1 MIDLSSR
8 IIQPAPPPRVSAK
21 TPARWH
27 PLRRVLQVLC
37 GLLLVA
43 LPLTNGLRLDV
54 RQGVFYFAWHKMA
67 AHDLMLLFWVAMLG
81 VWALVAVSFLYG
93 RVWCGW
99 VCPQTLASDFADS
112 LKARLDKALRAR
124 RGRAQW
130 VLARGVWSLTLLAM
144 AWGTGLVVASYWLA
158 PRTVGRAALHPLG
171 DIPAALVIYGLA
183 GVVAADM
190 LWVRRKFCAN
200 ACPYGAMLG
209 LLADTNTLAVRYLDE
224 RADDCIRCGR
234 CETVCPMGI
243 DIKQGAGQME
253 CIGCGE
259 CADACDDVLGR
270 RGVAGLIEFR
280 YGVQPERT
288 PPALTRAQKWGL
300 WDRKRGAVALG
311 LLFFAAMVAW
321 QMFGRVPLTASVLA
335 SGAISRDARAVRNGY
350 SLSAANGTPQ
360 AQTDVISVDGLPP
373 GAVVAPSVLRLPP
386 RAALTIPLTVSVPA
400 GAVPAQTRVRMRLRV
415 QSPQGQV
422 LIPTFFYA
430 PAR

>member
-1 MIDLSSR
+1 M
-8 IIQPAPPPRVSAK
+8 
-21 TPARWH
+21 
-27 PLRRVLQVLC
+27 LQALC
-37 GLLLVA
+37 GILLVA

-67 AHDLMLLFWVAMLG
+67 AHDLLLLFWVAMLG

-93 RVWCGW
+93 RLWCGW

-124 RGRAQW
+124 RGRGQFL
-130 VLARGVWSLTLLAM
+130 LARGVWSLLLTAM

-183 GVVAADM
+183 GVAAADM
-190 LWVRRKFCAN
+190 LWIRRKFCVH

-209 LLADTNTLAVRYLDE
+209 LLADTNTLVVRYLDE
-224 RADDCIRCGR
+224 RGDDCIKCGR

-259 CADACDDVLGR
+259 CADACEDVLGR

-280 YGVQPERT
+280 YGVQPERM
-288 PPALTRAQKWGL
+288 PPALTPMQKWGL
-300 WDRKRGAVALG
+300 WDRKRAAVVLG
-311 LLFFAAMVAW
+311 LVFFASMAAW
-321 QMFGRVPLTASVLA
+321 QMVGRVPLAASVLA
-335 SGAISRDARAVRNGY
+335 NGAISRDAQAVRNGY
-350 SLSAANGTPQ
+350 ALSVVNGTRQ
-360 AQTDVISVDGLPP
+360 AQTAVITVSGLPP
-373 GAVVAPSVLRLPP
+373 NATVTPSTLRLAP
-386 RAALTIPLTVSVPA
+386 RGGLTVPLTLSVPSHSM
-400 GAVPAQTRVRMRLRV
+400 PPQTRLPARLRV
-415 QSPQGQV
+415 QSPQGRV
-422 LIPTFFYA
+422 VVPTFFYA